1 MLVLVMMHFLWC
13 SDVQV
18 PLKCWLLLL
27 KSVVLKV
34 VLFVVVVATE
44 LPLNYSV
51 SVCLAGWLAGQFK
64 RGN

>member
-1 MLVLVMMHFLWC
+1 MLVLLVMMHFLWC

-27 KSVVLKV
+27 LKSVVLKV

-44 LPLNYSV
+44 LL
-51 SVCLAGWLAGQFK
+51 SVCLSVCLSV
-64 RGN
+64 